1 MVNCN
6 ELSTHYEHIH
16 VILYYELTL
25 ASKKVAKSRRI
36 YLRTPV
42 QISLGD
48 RKRTPVAICPEL
60 LVVVSSSLIFILL
73 LAVSAVV
80 MAAARYILTPVMLTS
95 FIRTNFAVAS
105 DFTRVLP
112 LFHRQLW
119 HFDGIGHDVYL
130 CSLAPSYCFFFSRA
144 AFHRWI
150 RWLCQPC
157 LHCSAALIL
166 QLSQGK
172 SPSVK
177 TQNKYVCIQ
186 ISYGDLLSMKMRHRF
201 SSIPVRH
208 HVRKERPR

>member
-130 CSLAPSYCFFFSRA
+130 CSLAPSYCFFFSVPHSTGGLGGCTSL
-144 AFHRWI
+144 AFTA
-150 RWLCQPC
+150 QPHLSSSC
-157 LHCSAALIL
+157 RRGNRPQSKHKINTCVYKYHMVTCS
-166 QLSQGK
+166 
-172 SPSVK
+172 
-177 TQNKYVCIQ
+177 
-186 ISYGDLLSMKMRHRF
+186 R
-201 SSIPVRH
+201 
-208 HVRKERPR
+208 